1 MNALQRS
8 CFVISIACIGV
19 LGASGCANEVLQKM
33 NYTGADAACIETPYR
48 MLNNPVDD
56 IGQAYLTKVDGRYTG
71 KDFNGPPKA
80 ICLQPG
86 MHAIDVLVSKGYD
99 SANLNLDMNF
109 LSGKKYFLSVTVVN
123 RVAKGQV
130 FLVEGDTKSLVLE
143 LETRTDVAS
152 PGVYVPVVTPKR

>member
-71 KDFNGPPKA
+71 KDFNGPRKRSACNPA
-80 ICLQPG
+80 CMQSTCSCL
-86 MHAIDVLVSKGYD
+86 K
-99 SANLNLDMNF
+99 
-109 LSGKKYFLSVTVVN
+109 
-123 RVAKGQV
+123 
-130 FLVEGDTKSLVLE
+130 DTIL
-143 LETRTDVAS
+143 RI
-152 PGVYVPVVTPKR
+152 